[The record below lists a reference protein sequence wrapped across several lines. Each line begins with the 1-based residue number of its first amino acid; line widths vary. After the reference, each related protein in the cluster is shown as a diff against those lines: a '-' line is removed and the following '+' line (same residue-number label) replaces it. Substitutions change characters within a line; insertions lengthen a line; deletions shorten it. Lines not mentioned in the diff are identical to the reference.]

1 MPNNKPEI
9 ANTMISDR
17 FELFHV
23 ADYVQPT
30 KTTFHYHDHYE
41 IHCTLSGIAT
51 FFLDG
56 SEYTLTPGTVLLIH
70 YNDLHRIVNQSST
83 FFERVYLFVTPRFLQ
98 SRSTPTSNLEACFK
112 SMGGASR
119 VLKLDVDTLRD
130 YLKPLDQS
138 PAKTFGADILFEN
151 HLLNFLIFLN
161 QVVLSQD
168 AIATPKNTI
177 KNKTIRDLIEYIND
191 HLDGDLTLDTIAETF
206 FTNKYYISREFKKQT
221 GFTFH
226 TYVLK
231 KRLLFSKQL
240 LRQFES
246 ASEVYRQCG
255 FNSYTHFLRCF
266 KQEFHLTPKEFLAK
280 EKQVDFVQYDHSK
293 Y

>member
-1 MPNNKPEI
+1 
-9 ANTMISDR
+9 
-17 FELFHV
+17 
-23 ADYVQPT
+23 
-30 KTTFHYHDHYE
+30 
-41 IHCTLSGIAT
+41 
-51 FFLDG
+51 
-56 SEYTLTPGTVLLIH
+56 
-70 YNDLHRIVNQSST
+70 
-83 FFERVYLFVTPRFLQ
+83 LFVTPRFLQ